1 MAEFIKSKKGNLIA
15 IILPEHTDTKGA
27 TFFTPPDFSQQ
38 VGLLRHSKGVKVKP
52 HAHKLVKRK
61 IEITQEVLHIKKGR
75 IAVFLYDEKKK
86 YLATRILRKGDT
98 ILLAGGG
105 HGIEVLQN
113 SLILEV
119 KQGPYAGVDD
129 KEYLKERKVR

>member
-1 MAEFIKSKKGNLIA
+1 MVKYIKSKKGNLIA
-15 IILPEHTDTKGA
+15 IILPEHIDTKGA

-38 VGLLRHSKGVKVKP
+38 VGLLSHPKGAKVKP
-52 HAHKLVKRK
+52 HAHKLIKRK
-61 IEITQEVLHIKKGR
+61 VERTQEVLHIKKGK

-86 YLATRILRKGDT
+86 YIKTCILKKGDT

-105 HGIEVLQN
+105 HGIEVLQD

-119 KQGPYAGVDD
+119 KQGPYAGADD
-129 KEYLKERKVR
+129 KEYLK

>member
-1 MAEFIKSKKGNLIA
+1 MVEYIKSKKGNLIA
-15 IILPEHTDTKGA
+15 IILPECIDTKGA

-38 VGLLRHSKGVKVKP
+38 VGLLRHPKGAKVKP
-52 HAHKLVKRK
+52 HEHKLVKRR
-61 IEITQEVLHIKKGR
+61 IERTQEVLHIKSGK

-86 YLATRILRKGDT
+86 YLATRILKKGDT

-129 KEYLKERKVR
+129 KEYLKEKK

>member
-1 MAEFIKSKKGNLIA
+1 MVEYIKSKRGNLIA
-15 IILPEHTDTKGA
+15 ITLPEHIDTKGA

-38 VGLLRHSKGVKVKP
+38 VGLLRHPKGAKVKP

-61 IEITQEVLHIKKGR
+61 IERTQEVLHIKKGR
-75 IAVFLYDEKKK
+75 VAVFLYDERKK
-86 YLATRILRKGDT
+86 YLTTRILKKGDT

-105 HGIEVLQN
+105 HGIEVLKD
-113 SLILEV
+113 SLILEI

-129 KEYLKERKVR
+129 KEYLKERKER

>member
-1 MAEFIKSKKGNLIA
+1 MVEYIKSKKGNLIA
-15 IILPEHTDTKGA
+15 IVLPKHIDTKGA
-27 TFFTPPDFSQQ
+27 TFFTPPHFSQQ
-38 VGLLRHSKGVKVKP
+38 VGLLRHLKGVKIKP
-52 HAHKLVKRK
+52 HAHKLVRRK
-61 IEITQEVLHIKKGR
+61 IEITQEVLHIKKGK

-86 YLATRILRKGDT
+86 YLAMRVLKKGDT

-113 SLILEV
+113 SLILEI

-129 KEYLKERKVR
+129 KEYLPVKKRK